1 MQPYSYRD
9 SGIEWLGKI
18 PTHWKVKRIKDLVD
32 LRSGEAITAL
42 SITEDGDY
50 PVYGGNGLR
59 GYTSA
64 YTHEGQRILIGRQGA
79 LCGNVNYASGKFWA
93 SEHAVVATP
102 VRLHDTF
109 WFGELLRA
117 MNLNQYSNAAA
128 QPGLAVEKIKN
139 LNISLPPIEE
149 QRAIAGFLDEA
160 CGKIDAAIQVKR
172 EQIRQNEVILDSVIQ
187 HAVTKG
193 LNPDAP
199 LRDSGISWIGN
210 IPTHWQVKKLK
221 RILAEVDYGISESSK
236 PEGKHA
242 VLKMG
247 NIVKGEIAYTK
258 IEYVDTVSPDL
269 ILRKD
274 DLLFNRTNSH
284 DQVGKVGIFRDSEED
299 QVTFASYLVRLR
311 PNHSSNPH
319 YLNHYLNTDAFLGI
333 ARKMAIP
340 SVQQANLN
348 PTRYGR
354 LEVAVP
360 PLAEQIEIAAY
371 LDKKLHDIRQV
382 ADTLQQQI
390 SVLEAYKKS
399 LVHECVTGKKQVWR
413 GG

>member
-1 MQPYSYRD
+1 MDYEIRYLDISNVNSQ
-9 SGIEWLGKI
+9 GIVDHDEIRPLAFADA
-18 PTHWKVKRIKDLVD
+18 PSRARRKVKKFDTVISSVRTNLQAVAHIDFNMENLVASTGFFVCRPKF
-32 LRSGEAITAL
+32 LALVQPKYLYFFLLTEYSKEYFFSRSIGISYPAIDDYDFG
-42 SITEDGDY
+42 SIHM
-50 PVYGGNGLR
+50 PV
-59 GYTSA
+59 
-64 YTHEGQRILIGRQGA
+64 
-79 LCGNVNYASGKFWA
+79 
-93 SEHAVVATP
+93 
-102 VRLHDTF
+102 
-109 WFGELLRA
+109 
-117 MNLNQYSNAAA
+117 
-128 QPGLAVEKIKN
+128 
-139 LNISLPPIEE
+139 PPIEE
-149 QRAIAGFLDEA
+149 QQAIVGFLEKA
-160 CGKIDAAIQVKR
+160 CKKIDVAIQVKR
-172 EQIRQNEVILDSVIQ
+172 EQIRKNEVILDSVIQ

-193 LNPDAP
+193 LNPDVP
-199 LRDSGISWIGN
+199 LRDSGISWIGK

-236 PEGKHA
+236 SEGKHA

-399 LVHECVTGKKQVWR
+399 VVHECVTGKKQVWR
-413 GG
+413 GDWQVTSKQGEVI